1 MRKIS
6 LIILTAVLVFVL
18 GLTSCKKKVVQPTL
32 PPSQTMELNNSEF
45 QGSGQKGELLL
56 SNWTYAAI
64 TVGVWSTIVKVTFA
78 LPVIAY
84 EHALEQTPQRVDNS
98 TWLWQYDVPFAGVN
112 HHVKLYGSVD
122 PNEDMVSWEMYVD
135 DFNWFVGENN
145 IAATE
150 GYWIFYSPEDQKE
163 KLRVEW
169 TYNYSDSTGT
179 VKYIIIDQDADN
191 YNSYLYYGNNLTGLY
206 NCFFD
211 IVNTADTTSVEIQWH
226 NQTKIGRIKSE
237 KIFGD
242 VEWHCWDENHHD
254 CDCPSSK

>member
-1 MRKIS
+1 MKKIS
-6 LIILTAVLVFVL
+6 IVILTMVLALVL
-18 GLTSCKKKVVQPTL
+18 GLTSCKKKVEQPTL
-32 PPSQTMELNNSEF
+32 PPTQTMELNDNEF
-45 QGSGQKGELLL
+45 QGGGQKVEGYG
-56 SNWTYAAI
+56 NWFLAA
-64 TVGVWSTIVKVTFA
+64 TNVAVWSTIVKVTFA

-84 EHALEQTPQRVDNS
+84 EHALDQTPQRVDNS
-98 TWLWQYDVPFAGVN
+98 TWLWQYDVPVAGVN

-150 GYWIFYSPEDQKE
+150 GYWIFYSRNDQKE

-179 VKYIIIDQDADN
+179 AKYIIIDQDANN

-211 IVNTADTTSVEIQWH
+211 IVNTADTSSVEIQWH
-226 NQTKIGRIKSE
+226 NQTKIGRIKSI
-237 KIFGD
+237 KYFGD
-242 VEWHCWDENHHD
+242 DAWHCWDENLQD
-254 CDCPSSK
+254 CTCPSSK